1 MQNIRARKAKEAYAQ
16 TELRKMQNR
25 LEFGKAEEEVGAFDE
40 TVGLGMLGS
49 GAGKVRGGEADAK
62 SRAKLSKQNK
72 LRLAM
77 LNRAAAGGGPSGLQ
91 TSGTAT
97 SLTFTPAQGLEL
109 ANPSAL
115 AEKLKAAND
124 RWFAGGSGT
133 FSYIPGKGSSSG
145 SGASGSGSAKK

>member
-1 MQNIRARKAKEAYAQ
+1 
-16 TELRKMQNR
+16 MQNR

-40 TVGLGMLGS
+40 TVGLGMIGY
-49 GAGKVRGGEADAK
+49 GAGKVRAGEADAK
-62 SRAKLSKQNK
+62 SRAKMSKQNK

-77 LNRAAAGGGPSGLQ
+77 LNRVAAGGGPSGLQ

-124 RWFAGGSGT
+124 RWFAAGSGT

-145 SGASGSGSAKK
+145 SGAPGSGSSGAKK